1 MLALGFAAA
10 LLLGATACSS
20 VPDEANPAE
29 WFGEDKPEDTA
40 AVGGSDEDVPGA
52 ESDFPNLASVPPKPE
67 AMTTLEER
75 QDIAEG
81 LVADRARAKYSDP
94 VSRQAPVT
102 VAPPAPVAPAPAE
115 VAAPAPAPSPAPA
128 PVAAPAPK
136 PVPAPVEA
144 PETAPIPPAPRPA
157 VSPAPMAAPEQDRT
171 SDPTAAAGRSATPPP
186 VRSVTPP
193 APPPASPQAAPE
205 ASGAKDAPGAA
216 IAAAAAAEAKA
227 SEPPTITAASPPP
240 APPAPAAATPS
251 IRPST
256 PPVAP
261 PAPQVST
268 QAQTPAPIQAPARP
282 QTTPTPAP
290 APAQPQ
296 FGAATPPLV
305 PSATVGRAEDAMFLI
320 ESGSGGGGASVV
332 AEFMPVNVGTGRPVA
347 LIYFGNGSA
356 NLSAR
361 DKEILSDVAQ
371 LYLQRGGGKLRV
383 VGHASSSVGGS
394 DPVKQRLANFKISV
408 DRSSA
413 VARSLTDS
421 GVPAGIVEVDA
432 VSDNAPLLEG
442 GEAADRRVEIYLN

>member
-1 MLALGFAAA
+1 LAIGFAAA
-10 LLLGATACSS
+10 LVLGVTACSS
-20 VPDEANPAE
+20 LPDEVNPAE
-29 WFGEDKPEDTA
+29 WFGEDKPKDTA
-40 AVGGSDEDVPGA
+40 AVGGSAEEVPGA

-94 VSRQAPVT
+94 VSRRAPVT

-115 VAAPAPAPSPAPA
+115 VAAPVPAPA
-128 PVAAPAPK
+128 APPAPATI
-136 PVPAPVEA
+136 PAPVK
-144 PETAPIPPAPRPA
+144 
-157 VSPAPMAAPEQDRT
+157 
-171 SDPTAAAGRSATPPP
+171 
-186 VRSVTPP
+186 
-193 APPPASPQAAPE
+193 APE
-205 ASGAKDAPGAA
+205 AAPV
-216 IAAAAAAEAKA
+216 
-227 SEPPTITAASPPP
+227 PP

-251 IRPST
+251 IWPAT

-261 PAPQVST
+261 PAPQVSV
-268 QAQTPAPIQAPARP
+268 QAQTPAPIQAPARTPARP
-282 QTTPTPAP
+282 QPRPTPAP
-290 APAQPQ
+290 SPPPL
-296 FGAATPPLV
+296 GAATSPLV
-305 PSATVGRAEDAMFLI
+305 HSATVGRAEDAMFLI
-320 ESGSGGGGASVV
+320 ESGSGGGGGASAV
-332 AEFMPVNVGTGRPVA
+332 AEFRPVNVGTGRPVA
-347 LIYFGNGSA
+347 LIFFGNGLA

-361 DKEILSDVAQ
+361 DKEILSDLAQ

-383 VGHASSSVGGS
+383 VGHASRSVGGS

-432 VSDNAPLLEG
+432 VSDNAPLLGG